1 MSINF
6 RPAVIITFITIISIL
21 MIWFIQRINIHGTQ
35 HDNPIELKEIGDES
49 PTAERLQ
56 QVLERLQE
64 VNTSGNL
71 KPDSSY
77 KQYVDNGYITFSDG
91 KWQLTDKGKNVV
103 NGKPTTGGGTG
114 TTGKSTGKS
123 PGNVIGIIKQSGG
136 GNAYVPGIT
145 VFQNNAYATGGS
157 RFPDTKVETAKGY
170 IITDPGNLIGR
181 FRGCGGDGCLG
192 ALLTKEDADTIKP
205 LVEEV
210 KKNGGQPIAYISV
223 TIEPGREDIKSL
235 QKGTDYTSIYMKGW
249 DEYGPKLTQKYKDMM
264 LLRID
269 LVSKAA
275 FRFMELDNIDI
286 INDLN
291 IKDDMGVSDAQWKN
305 FITDLINSANSKGV
319 SVMQKNTVYGWGSS
333 MADKFAG
340 GVVETTSGSSKST
353 YYWEQMA
360 ALLNQGKPVLVN
372 HSGGGCSG
380 MADKI
385 KELTGVDSSTASSFI
400 ISGC

>member
-1 MSINF
+1 MNF
-6 RPAVIITFITIISIL
+6 GPAVIITFITIISIL
-21 MIWFIQRINIHGTQ
+21 MIWFIQRINGHTQ
-35 HDNPIELKEIGDES
+35 QEQQRELKAVGDEAP

-56 QVLERLQE
+56 QVVARLQE

-71 KPDSSY
+71 QPDSNY

-103 NGKPTTGGGTG
+103 NGKPTTG
-114 TTGKSTGKS
+114 KS
-123 PGNVIGIIKQSGG
+123 PGNVIGIVKPSGG
-136 GNAYVPGIT
+136 GNVYVPGIT
-145 VFQNNAYATGGS
+145 VFQNNAYSTGGN

-192 ALLTKEDADTIKP
+192 ALLSKDDADKIKP
-205 LVEEV
+205 IVEEV
-210 KKNGGQPIAYISV
+210 RKNGGQPIGYISSTV
-223 TIEPGREDIKSL
+223 EPGREDLGSM
-235 QKGTDYTSIYMKGW
+235 QKGTDYTSMYMKGW

-264 LLRID
+264 LQRID
-269 LVSKAA
+269 LVSKAG
-275 FRFMELDNIDI
+275 FKFLEIDNIDI
-286 INDLN
+286 INDSN
-291 IKDDMGVSDAQWKN
+291 VKEDIGVSDSQWKN
-305 FITDLINSANSKGV
+305 FLTDLINYANSKGV
-319 SVMQKNTVYGWGSS
+319 SVIQKNTVEGWGSS

-340 GVVETTSGSSKST
+340 CVVETSAGSGKGS
-353 YYWEQMA
+353 YNWEQMA

-372 HSGGGCSG
+372 HSGSGCSG

-385 KELTGVDSSTASSFI
+385 KEWTGVDSSTASSLI